1 MSKSKKI
8 ETGGPEFCKNS
19 RVNKLNLLGPKPL
32 ILVDT
37 SYTSFYR
44 FFATIRWY
52 SFANPDEFKDLK
64 SDNKYDWS
72 KNKLFME
79 KYEKMYL
86 DSIITLVKKKTFDN
100 SNIIF
105 CMDSP
110 KESLWRTQLHCDYKG
125 DRADLSLKHN
135 FKPVFEY
142 TYETMIPN
150 FISKNNNIF
159 SLRVEKMEADD
170 LIAIISMY
178 MKEKDPLHPIYLVS
192 GDEDFLQLGRD
203 NLTFVNY
210 KIKKPFVL
218 TEEEATNAL
227 RTKFIMGDTSD
238 CIPSIFP
245 KGSRVKKKEIL
256 DSDEKLE
263 EYLNSNPDAKKQFEF
278 NKKMIDFKN
287 IPKTYVTKVSKQFDK
302 LFDNKSETV
311 IKTKKQTKQSK
322 NKEIEV

>member
-1 MSKSKKI
+1 MPKIDKS
-8 ETGGPEFCKNS
+8 
-19 RVNKLNLLGPKPL
+19 KPL

-52 SFANPDEFKDLK
+52 SFAFAEEFKDLK
-64 SDNKYDWS
+64 TNNKYDWS
-72 KNKLFME
+72 KNQVFME

-86 DSIITLVKKKTFDN
+86 DSIIKLVKKKVFDN

-110 KESLWRTQLHCDYKG
+110 KETLWRTQLQCDYKG

-142 TYETMIPN
+142 TYSTMIPN
-150 FISKNNNIF
+150 FISNHDNIY

-170 LIAIISMY
+170 LIAIISMH
-178 MKEKDPLHPIYLVS
+178 MKEQLIYLVS
-192 GDEDFLQLGRD
+192 GDEDFLQLGRE
-203 NLTFVNY
+203 NLIFINY
-210 KIKKPFVL
+210 KAKKAFKL
-218 TEEEATNAL
+218 TEEEASKAL
-227 RTKFIMGDTSD
+227 RIKFILGDSSD

-245 KGSRVKKKEIL
+245 KGIRSKKKEIL
-256 DSDEKLE
+256 ESDEKLE
-263 EYLNSNPDAKKQFEF
+263 DYLNSNPDAKKQFEF

-287 IPKTYVTKVSKQFDK
+287 IPKALITKVLNNYNK
-302 LFDNKSETV
+302 L
-311 IKTKKQTKQSK
+311 
-322 NKEIEV
+322 

>member
-1 MSKSKKI
+1 MPNIDKS
-8 ETGGPEFCKNS
+8 
-19 RVNKLNLLGPKPL
+19 KPL

-52 SFANPDEFKDLK
+52 SFAFAEEFKDLK
-64 SDNKYDWS
+64 TNNKYDWS
-72 KNKLFME
+72 KNQVFME

-86 DSIITLVKKKTFDN
+86 DSIIKLVKKKVFDN

-110 KESLWRTQLHCDYKG
+110 KESLWRTQLQCDYKG

-142 TYETMIPN
+142 TYSTMIPN
-150 FISKNNNIF
+150 FISNHDNIY

-170 LIAIISMY
+170 LIAIISMH
-178 MKEKDPLHPIYLVS
+178 MKEQLIYLVS

-203 NLTFVNY
+203 NIIFVNY
-210 KIKKPFVL
+210 KAKKAFKL
-218 TEEEATNAL
+218 TEEEAMKAL
-227 RTKFIMGDTSD
+227 RIKFILGDSSD

-245 KGSRVKKKEIL
+245 KGIRSKKKEIL
-256 DSDEKLE
+256 ESDEKLE
-263 EYLNSNPDAKKQFEF
+263 EYLNSNPEAKKQFEF
-278 NKKMIDFKN
+278 NKKMIDFNN
-287 IPKTYVTKVSKQFDK
+287 IPKALVTKVLNQFNK
-302 LFDNKSETV
+302 LSTN
-311 IKTKKQTKQSK
+311 Q
-322 NKEIEV
+322 

>member
-1 MSKSKKI
+1 MPKI
-8 ETGGPEFCKNS
+8 DNS
-19 RVNKLNLLGPKPL
+19 KPL

-52 SFANPDEFKDLK
+52 SFAFAEEFKDLK
-64 SDNKYDWS
+64 TNNKYDWS
-72 KNKLFME
+72 KNQVFME

-86 DSIITLVKKKTFDN
+86 DSIIKLIKKKVFDN

-110 KESLWRTQLHCDYKG
+110 KESLWRTQLQCDYKG
-125 DRADLSLKHN
+125 DRVDLSLKHN

-142 TYETMIPN
+142 TYSTMIPN
-150 FISKNNNIF
+150 FITNNNNIS

-170 LIAIISMY
+170 LIAIITMH
-178 MKEKDPLHPIYLVS
+178 MKEQSIYLVS

-203 NLTFVNY
+203 NLIFINY
-210 KIKKPFVL
+210 KVKKPFKL
-218 TEEEATNAL
+218 TEEEAYKSL
-227 RTKFIMGDTSD
+227 RTKFILGDSSD

-245 KGSRVKKKEIL
+245 KGVRSKKKEIL
-256 DSDEKLE
+256 ESDEKLE
-263 EYLNSNPDAKKQFEF
+263 EYLNSNPDARKQFEF

-287 IPKTYVTKVSKQFDK
+287 IPKA
-302 LFDNKSETV
+302 LV
-311 IKTKKQTKQSK
+311 IKVISQY
-322 NKEIEV
+322 NKLSTNQ

>member
-1 MSKSKKI
+1 MPTKI
-8 ETGGPEFCKNS
+8 DNS
-19 RVNKLNLLGPKPL
+19 KPL

-52 SFANPDEFKDLK
+52 SFAFAEEFKDLK
-64 SDNKYDWS
+64 TNNKYDWS
-72 KNKLFME
+72 KNQVFME

-86 DSIITLVKKKTFDN
+86 ESIIKLIKKKVFDN

-110 KESLWRTQLHCDYKG
+110 KESLWRTQLQCDYKG

-142 TYETMIPN
+142 TYSTMIPN
-150 FISKNNNIF
+150 FITNNNNIY

-170 LIAIISMY
+170 LIAIITMHL
-178 MKEKDPLHPIYLVS
+178 KEQSIYLVS

-203 NLTFVNY
+203 NLTFINY
-210 KIKKPFVL
+210 KVKKPFKL
-218 TEEEATNAL
+218 TEEEAIKAL
-227 RTKFIMGDTSD
+227 RIKFILGDSSD

-245 KGSRVKKKEIL
+245 KGVRSKKKDIL
-256 DSDEKLE
+256 ESDEKLE
-263 EYLNSNPDAKKQFEF
+263 EYLNSNPDARKQFEF

-287 IPKTYVTKVSKQFDK
+287 IPKALVTKVLSQYNK
-302 LFDNKSETV
+302 LSSN
-311 IKTKKQTKQSK
+311 Q
-322 NKEIEV
+322 